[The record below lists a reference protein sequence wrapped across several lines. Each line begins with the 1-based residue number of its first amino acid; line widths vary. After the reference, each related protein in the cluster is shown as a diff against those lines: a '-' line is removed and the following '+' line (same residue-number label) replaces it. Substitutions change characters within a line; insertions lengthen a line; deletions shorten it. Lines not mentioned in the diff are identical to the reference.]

1 MPKISLKPLFR
12 TFNLLFIG
20 ILLSSPL
27 LNGQELQFNVSIN
40 AEVVQ
45 TTERAIFQEMENAFQ
60 DFLNDTEWTNDVF
73 RNNEKIKGNLFL
85 TITDQPQVGR
95 FTANAQIQVIRPVY
109 GTNYESVLLNFADR
123 DWDFNY
129 TQSQPLR
136 FNETVYTD
144 NLTAMLAFYAYIALG
159 LDYDSFSPLGGSP
172 HYERAQNIVN
182 TAQNSGATGWGQFQN
197 RRNRYWLIENFYINK
212 QFEPLR
218 QAIYDYHR
226 QVMDKFTEDPAEG
239 REKVLEILK
248 QLQAINRV
256 LPNSIGII
264 SFLDAKNDEIVNM
277 FKEGDITVRRNV
289 YNELLRLDPSRRS
302 KYQQIV
308 RN

>member
-1 MPKISLKPLFR
+1 MPKTSLKPLSK
-12 TFNLLFIG
+12 TFSLLFG
-20 ILLSSPL
+20 VLLLCPL
-27 LNGQELQFNVSIN
+27 VMSGQELQFNVSIN
-40 AEVVQ
+40 AELVQ

-73 RNNEKIKGNLFL
+73 RNNERIKGNLFL

-123 DWDFNY
+123 DWGFNY

-197 RRNRYWLIENFYINK
+197 RRNRYWLIENLYINK

-226 QVMDKFTEDPAEG
+226 QVMDKFTEDPAAA

-248 QLQAINRV
+248 SLQSINRV

-277 FKEGDITVRRNV
+277 FKEGEMTVRRNV

>member
-1 MPKISLKPLFR
+1 MSAQ
-12 TFNLLFIG
+12 
-20 ILLSSPL
+20 L

-73 RNNEKIKGNLFL
+73 RNNERIKGNLFL

-95 FTANAQIQVIRPVY
+95 FTANAQIQVIRPIY

-144 NLTAMLAFYAYIALG
+144 NVTAMLAFYAYIALG

-197 RRNRYWLIENFYINK
+197 RRNRYWLIENLYINK

-226 QVMDKFTEDPAEG
+226 QVMDQFTEDPAAA

-248 QLQAINRV
+248 SLQAINRV

-277 FKEGDITVRRNV
+277 FKEGDMTVRRNV